1 MRKEAIR
8 TALFEYLEGADLEA
22 ATQRTVQQ
30 ELEDRLGEPLNEYKE
45 YIRAQTDA
53 FLAGCTARGNDE
65 VDDEDFQQPRKR
77 VKGAGAEQHGKNDA
91 ANGHPL
97 SGDVYAAVR
106 DWHGRVGVD
115 IRQYYTDKE
124 GQLKPGFK
132 GLALSPQGWGLLSQ
146 ALPNLCK
153 RLDAR
158 TSGDAVE
165 LDKNQRASVSEFKGT
180 WALDLRQWHA
190 GSDAGLIPGKKGVR
204 LGREQ
209 ASALLAAAPLLD
221 SKLNRKGAAG
231 PSVVDH
237 PTPASNAKPTAQHPG
252 PSLTHAKPS
261 PAPITVQPGPVSEA
275 ADRPPDAG
283 PVELGSNKR
292 AEVTTFKGRS
302 LLSLREY
309 YEKDGQLLPG
319 KRGIALAADQVLAL
333 LTAAPQLTAGLER
346 RDDSCRAQLSAS
358 RRAGVSAFK
367 GRHSIDI
374 REWYEVSQA
383 VMSGG
388 RHL

>member
-1 MRKEAIR
+1 M
-8 TALFEYLEGADLEA
+8 TS
-22 ATQRTVQQ
+22 
-30 ELEDRLGEPLNEYKE
+30 
-45 YIRAQTDA
+45 
-53 FLAGCTARGNDE
+53 AGCRALVTGVRC
-65 VDDEDFQQPRKR
+65 
-77 VKGAGAEQHGKNDA
+77 
-91 ANGHPL
+91 
-97 SGDVYAAVR
+97 DVLHAPA
-106 DWHGRVGVD
+106 
-115 IRQYYTDKE
+115 
-124 GQLKPGFK
+124 
-132 GLALSPQGWGLLSQ
+132 
-146 ALPNLCK
+146 
-153 RLDAR
+153 
-158 TSGDAVE
+158 
-165 LDKNQRASVSEFKGT
+165 GT

-221 SKLNRKGAAG
+221 SKLNRK
-231 PSVVDH
+231 
-237 PTPASNAKPTAQHPG
+237 
-252 PSLTHAKPS
+252 
-261 PAPITVQPGPVSEA
+261 APITVQPGPVSEA

>member
-1 MRKEAIR
+1 MPSSWIR
-8 TALFEYLEGADLEA
+8 TSEHLCPSSKACLGGIGLGGRGSPWRPEKMRQDGHRLAFTSRIALRM
-22 ATQRTVQQ
+22 TS
-30 ELEDRLGEPLNEYKE
+30 
-45 YIRAQTDA
+45 
-53 FLAGCTARGNDE
+53 AGCRALVTGVRC
-65 VDDEDFQQPRKR
+65 
-77 VKGAGAEQHGKNDA
+77 
-91 ANGHPL
+91 
-97 SGDVYAAVR
+97 DVLHTPA
-106 DWHGRVGVD
+106 
-115 IRQYYTDKE
+115 
-124 GQLKPGFK
+124 
-132 GLALSPQGWGLLSQ
+132 
-146 ALPNLCK
+146 
-153 RLDAR
+153 
-158 TSGDAVE
+158 
-165 LDKNQRASVSEFKGT
+165 GT

-374 REWYEVSQA
+374 REWYEKDGQERPGAKGLSLSQEQWGIFVA
-383 VMSGG
+383 ALPALQAAM
-388 RHL
+388 